1 MSRSA
6 TCCNDLSSSTNPGNK
21 MVKGSFERAVDT
33 NWEKILV
40 VLVSGRHSPFIQEIA
55 GYCNLK
61 QFCSKVYY

>member
-33 NWEKILV
+33 NWKRSWWCWFQGGTPLLYRRWQAIV
-40 VLVSGRHSPFIQEIA
+40 T
-55 GYCNLK
+55 
-61 QFCSKVYY
+61 